1 MALHN
6 KLWAIFTDIFEPVL
20 ALWTGPDCS
29 PYPVPA
35 HMSGLTVLQ
44 LVVSLDWAN
53 CVCGTIYTATNDAVP
68 TSHACPRCDRSVKLA
83 LIASVHAFSLR
94 WLPLVTDEGVDCQ
107 ELMSLGDRL
116 WQNARTRV
124 MSIFDKLSYQSVL
137 ALYLFGLTPTYQG
150 VLVDENT
157 VRVAGEVS
165 VDMALRQIHRL
176 RVKRQD
182 LSFSG
187 TGLSPSAE
195 QAQRQ
200 ADGDRQSFIEDFI
213 HAENMMYWAA
223 VVFDISASMT
233 RGSPSILISGVFG
246 FEDEPVIRLMKARVQ
261 LFHES
266 TEAWRQNGFV
276 PTSQT
281 ALFIVHRAST
291 WKGYLWKVIGALREA
306 INNGH
311 EQSVIARLQ
320 ALVREGL
327 ERFDGTF
334 RPLLA
339 VCERHILFLS
349 KDARL
354 CYYLLQLHYH
364 MGLLLLCSLVSSIKR
379 LDIVPDF
386 ESVRREAVHTIFST
400 VSFGLGCNVA
410 FDKSGTHVSLI
421 SIDPYP
427 HHVLASLQLASDVLL
442 VYLERGEISHDA
454 FESSCRIALDALD
467 ALPQS
472 LSSVQRAKKSLH
484 HKLRQSM
491 HPPGTDSSVPLGMAS
506 ATLATPREKG
516 LRHSVND
523 IYHIGLVDGGATS
536 KGSGCDIVGTNEA
549 SSL

>member
-1 MALHN
+1 
-6 KLWAIFTDIFEPVL
+6 
-20 ALWTGPDCS
+20 
-29 PYPVPA
+29 
-35 HMSGLTVLQ
+35 MSRLTVLQ

-68 TSHACPRCDRSVKLA
+68 TSHACPRCDRSVQLA
-83 LIASVHAFSLR
+83 LIAAVHAFSLR
-94 WLPLVTDEGVDCQ
+94 WLPLVTNQGVDCQ

-116 WQNARTRV
+116 WQNARSRV

-150 VLVDENT
+150 ALVDQNT

-200 ADGDRQSFIEDFI
+200 ADGDRQSLTEDFV

-276 PTSQT
+276 PTNHT
-281 ALFIVHRAST
+281 ALAVVHRAST

-311 EQSVIARLQ
+311 EQSVISRLQ
-320 ALVREGL
+320 TLVREGL
-327 ERFDGTF
+327 ERFDRTF

-354 CYYLLQLHYH
+354 CYCKY
-364 MGLLLLCSLVSSIKR
+364 R
-379 LDIVPDF
+379 
-386 ESVRREAVHTIFST
+386 
-400 VSFGLGCNVA
+400 
-410 FDKSGTHVSLI
+410 
-421 SIDPYP
+421 
-427 HHVLASLQLASDVLL
+427 VLL
-442 VYLERGEISHDA
+442 DMMVTESLPGMLIFRG
-454 FESSCRIALDALD
+454 SSPIALPYGTVA
-467 ALPQS
+467 
-472 LSSVQRAKKSLH
+472 
-484 HKLRQSM
+484 SM
-491 HPPGTDSSVPLGMAS
+491 HPGLIHRAAGYRP
-506 ATLATPREKG
+506 G
-516 LRHSVND
+516 LRVRPPRSRSHHFQHSQLWSRLQCRFRQGRNARLID
-523 IYHIGLVDGGATS
+523 QHRSLPAPCPCLVTA
-536 KGSGCDIVGTNEA
+536 C
-549 SSL
+549 L